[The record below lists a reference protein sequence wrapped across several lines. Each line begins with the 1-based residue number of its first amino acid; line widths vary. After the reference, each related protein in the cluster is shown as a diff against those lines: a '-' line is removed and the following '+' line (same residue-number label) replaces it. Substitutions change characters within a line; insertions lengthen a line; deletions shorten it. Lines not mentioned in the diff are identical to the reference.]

1 MKYVFRLQVIATGN
15 MLNTFSKTHCFINQE
30 KRMKPRKATVAILTF
45 LVCITVS
52 SVQAQKNSSP
62 ADGRDAINKT
72 TKELGLSDT
81 QRSKVETILNTE
93 KMKVEAVFNEE
104 RKKLQSIQEET
115 RSSLKAVLTP
125 EQMEKLE
132 NKMRQEGK
140 KNATQKK

>member
-1 MKYVFRLQVIATGN
+1 MTPI
-15 MLNTFSKTHCFINQE
+15 KTT
-30 KRMKPRKATVAILTF
+30 AVVLAF
-45 LVCITVS
+45 LLCITVS
-52 SVQAQKNSSP
+52 AAHAQKNNSP
-62 ADGRDAINKT
+62 ADGRDAINRI

-115 RSSLKAVLTP
+115 RSSLKAVLSP

-132 NKMRQEGK
+132 NKMRQESK
-140 KNATQKK
+140 KNAAQKK

>member
-1 MKYVFRLQVIATGN
+1 MPKKTIPA
-15 MLNTFSKTHCFINQE
+15 MLVLMLFFTISAAH
-30 KRMKPRKATVAILTF
+30 
-45 LVCITVS
+45 
-52 SVQAQKNSSP
+52 AQKNNSP
-62 ADGRDAINKT
+62 ADGRDAINRM
-72 TKELGLSDT
+72 TKELGLSET

-115 RSSLKAVLTP
+115 RSSLKAVLSP

-140 KNATQKK
+140 KNAAQKK

>member
-1 MKYVFRLQVIATGN
+1 MTPI
-15 MLNTFSKTHCFINQE
+15 KTT
-30 KRMKPRKATVAILTF
+30 AVVLTF
-45 LVCITVS
+45 LLCITVS
-52 SVQAQKNSSP
+52 AAHAQKNSSP
-62 ADGRDAINKT
+62 ADGRDTIKRM

-115 RSSLKAVLTP
+115 RSSLKSVLSP

-132 NKMRQEGK
+132 NKMRQESK